1 MDSRGAARLENI
13 MMRVSRRELLL
24 AGGSLIALR
33 AIGAPGA
40 RPFFQRTHQPI
51 GIQLYT
57 VGDDL
62 KRDFDGTLGAI
73 SKIGYKTVELAG
85 LLEHSPVEWR
95 RSLDRAQ
102 LTCPSTHVAARPF
115 RAGGASLNDDL
126 GVLAEGAHAMGI
138 ATIVCPAFYIPD
150 RLSLEPMPG
159 ESGVKMLVRLGTA
172 MTVDDW
178 KWNADY
184 LNTKGAALKRLGL
197 RFAYHNHNLEFAPLG
212 NSNAMALLVQGTDP
226 ALVSFEMDAGWVASA
241 GVDPA
246 ALLARYP
253 GRFTAMHVKDM
264 KASTHPN
271 FSLQIDPCEVG
282 QGVIDWKGLLAKAYA
297 SNIRQ
302 FYVEQEP
309 PFSKPPLEAAAI
321 SYKYLNALVA

>member
-1 MDSRGAARLENI
+1 
-13 MMRVSRRELLL
+13 MMRVSRRKLLL

-33 AIGAPGA
+33 AMGATPG
-40 RPFFQRTHQPI
+40 RPFFQRTHLPI

-57 VGDDL
+57 VGEDL

-73 SKIGYKTVELAG
+73 SKIGYKTVEPAG
-85 LLEHSPVEWR
+85 LLERSPADWR

-102 LTCPSTHVAARPF
+102 LQCPSTHVAARPF
-115 RAGGASLNDDL
+115 RGGASLNDDL
-126 GVLAEGAHAMGI
+126 GALAEGAHAMGI
-138 ATIVCPAFYIPD
+138 STIVCPSFYIPD
-150 RLSLEPMPG
+150 RFSLEPMPG
-159 ESGVKMLVRLGTA
+159 ESGVNMLVRLGA
-172 MTVDDW
+172 AKTVDDW

-212 NSNAMALLVQGTDP
+212 NSNAMALLIQGTDP

-241 GVDPA
+241 GVNPA
-246 ALLARYP
+246 ALLAQYP

-264 KASTHPN
+264 KASTRPN

-282 QGVIDWKGLLAKAYA
+282 QGVIDWKGLLSKAYT
-297 SNIRQ
+297 SNVRQ
-302 FYVEQEP
+302 FYTEQEP
-309 PFSKPPLEAAAI
+309 PFSRPPLESVAI
-321 SYKYLNALVA
+321 SFNYLNALIA

>member
-1 MDSRGAARLENI
+1 MK
-13 MMRVSRRELLL
+13 VSRRELLL
-24 AGGSLIALR
+24 AGGSLVVLR
-33 AIGAPGA
+33 AMGATPA
-40 RPFFQRTHQPI
+40 HPFFQRARLPI

-57 VGDDL
+57 VGEDL
-62 KRDFDGTLGAI
+62 KRDFDGTLSAI
-73 SKIGYKTVELAG
+73 SKIGYKSVEPAG
-85 LLEHSPVEWR
+85 LLERSPADWR

-102 LTCPSTHVAARPF
+102 LTCPSTHVPARPS
-115 RAGGASLNDDL
+115 RAGVSLNDDL

-138 ATIVCPAFYIPD
+138 GTIVCPSFYIPD
-150 RLSLEPMPG
+150 RFSREPMPG
-159 ESGVKMLVRLGTA
+159 EDGVKILVRLGSA

-246 ALLARYP
+246 ALLAQYP

-264 KASTHPN
+264 KASTRPN

-282 QGVIDWKGLLAKAYA
+282 QGVIDWKGLLSKAYA
-297 SNIRQ
+297 SNVRQ
-302 FYVEQEP
+302 FYAEQEP
-309 PFSKPPLEAAAI
+309 PFSRPPLESVAI
-321 SYKYLNALVA
+321 SFNYLNTLIA